1 MIVFFSPQKTA
12 ASKHNALSRVASLK
26 PNSSVNFNLRV
37 YSFCLWCHHNF
48 CVSERHIPTCWSKC
62 VFSGSKSKIVKRKT
76 GTVVGEHNVLL
87 RLSKQPKTLWNIPDH
102 MTSQSAIVHIVLYL
116 VCLSFRMQLLYRC
129 FFLIQV
135 HIHRSVFLMISMTR
149 YSIIPSNLTF
159 LCTITASSKLAN
171 SVYHSEK
178 HPGPEGD
185 HHRHNH
191 HLLCILVPLTAD
203 AQTYKWKGYFFRAKE
218 RKIGNCRGLWSF
230 GFSSSRSSSMSVS
243 FLFNESPR
251 FTGPKLLS
259 CCWDAEPDPSVLEFQ
274 TCMSSSSISSMSAP
288 LQHFFLPLPPL
299 LFYKKILKQEGLKQR
314 RFNPSASHLFPPLSA
329 SSSQTG

>member
-191 HLLCILVPLTAD
+191 HLLCILVPCEKSAIVEAFDLLDFHRHGPVQCLSHSFLTNHRDSPARSFYLVVGMLS
-203 AQTYKWKGYFFRAKE
+203 QTPRS
-218 RKIGNCRGLWSF
+218 WSF
-230 GFSSSRSSSMSVS
+230 K
-243 FLFNESPR
+243 LACPPPPSP
-251 FTGPKLLS
+251 P
-259 CCWDAEPDPSVLEFQ
+259 CQ
-274 TCMSSSSISSMSAP
+274 
-288 LQHFFLPLPPL
+288 L
-299 LFYKKILKQEGLKQR
+299 LFSIFFSPSLRSCFTR
-314 RFNPSASHLFPPLSA
+314 RF
-329 SSSQTG
+329 